1 MVDDAAEVGR
11 ELKCSFCGKPQ
22 RDVRKLIAGPTAY
35 ICDECIDRCKD
46 AANEEREAPGRQA
59 PKILKREW
67 TTAEGWRDTKA
78 GMWAWLIQRA
88 AAIALLFVVSFHLAN
103 PFRRGVQ
110 TVLLALVLVHALLG
124 GRSIL
129 LDFGLPVRWHR
140 VLFGAALLLAA
151 IIFAALWA
159 WRWY

>member
-1 MVDDAAEVGR
+1 MSRV
-11 ELKCSFCGKPQ
+11 
-22 RDVRKLIAGPTAY
+22 
-35 ICDECIDRCKD
+35 
-46 AANEEREAPGRQA
+46 
-59 PKILKREW
+59 LKREW

-88 AAIALLFVVSFHLAN
+88 AAVALLVVVAVHLVN

-110 TVLLALVLVHALLG
+110 ATLLLLVLVHALLG
-124 GRSIL
+124 VRAVL

-140 VLFGAALLLAA
+140 ALFVLALVLSAG
-151 IIFAALWA
+151 IFALVWA